1 MEKILG
7 TIIQN
12 NLKWDSNTY
21 RIVKKSYARMQ
32 LLWKLSEFGAS
43 SNELKTIY
51 IAYIR
56 SILEQSCVV
65 WNHSLTN
72 QNTSDLERV
81 QKSACKLI
89 LKNKYQSYEKSLD
102 ILNLETLKDRRD
114 SLCLAFAKSSD
125 KNSTIK
131 FEVSNKR
138 HNMTTRNTPKY
149 KVTHCN
155 TDRLLKSA
163 IPQFQ
168 RLLNTQS

>member
-1 MEKILG
+1 
-7 TIIQN
+7 
-12 NLKWDSNTY
+12 
-21 RIVKKSYARMQ
+21 MQ
-32 LLWKLSEFGAS
+32 VW
-43 SNELKTIY
+43 N
-51 IAYIR
+51 
-56 SILEQSCVV
+56 V

-102 ILNLETLKDRRD
+102 ILNLDTLKDRRD

-125 KNSTIK
+125 KNNTIK
-131 FEVSNKR
+131 FEVSNKH

-163 IPQFQ
+163 IPCLFGNHSF
-168 RLLNTQS
+168 LISEHSAEYKIYKEGGTQQSKKRIQI